1 MKNNTRLIYILTVG
15 ILIIGFLAAYCFV
28 IFLPSRFQQEDLIN
42 QQTKQNSQND
52 PLNLFG
58 EPNQKLDDCL
68 IKVNSSDPLGIFAET
83 EAQKVKREECINKYK
98 K

>member
-1 MKNNTRLIYILTVG
+1 MKNNTRLIYILTIG
-15 ILIIGFLAAYCFV
+15 ILITSFSIAYYFI
-28 IFLPSRFQQEDLIN
+28 IFLPSQFQQEDLIN

-52 PLNLFG
+52 SLNLFG

-68 IKVNSSDPLGIFAET
+68 IKVNPSDPLGIFAET
-83 EAQKVKREECINKYK
+83 EAQRVKREECINKYK